1 MVLDER
7 YVAALWR
14 QYLETPSEVAP
25 DWRNAFSFISLMYGD
40 PFCSPEA
47 SGEVTEAGRFHDYAR
62 RFGHL
67 HADLDPLGLR
77 RAPSLSARAGRVE
90 TEIRSALTQAY
101 AGSMALETGHIDDPE
116 MLDWVV
122 QAFEDV
128 QRLPSVP
135 ELAVLDQ
142 LLATE
147 VFDQILAIRY
157 ARKKRFGSEGADAV
171 LPLLH
176 ALRAEA
182 AATGVDELVMGSM
195 HRGRFSILYNF
206 VGMEAWRLFGRMR
219 GEHPLG
225 ERTDLP
231 GDVAYHFGHEG
242 EPGGVRCTLLPNPSH
257 LEAVNPV
264 VVGFARARRAEG
276 SGRAMAVVV
285 HTDASVVGQGV
296 NAELL
301 QLSALPGFEVG
312 GAIHVVINNQIG
324 FTTEPSEARS
334 SRY

>member
-1 MVLDER
+1 
-7 YVAALWR
+7 
-14 QYLETPSEVAP
+14 
-25 DWRNAFSFISLMYGD
+25 
-40 PFCSPEA
+40 
-47 SGEVTEAGRFHDYAR
+47 
-62 RFGHL
+62 
-67 HADLDPLGLR
+67 
-77 RAPSLSARAGRVE
+77 
-90 TEIRSALTQAY
+90 
-101 AGSMALETGHIDDPE
+101 MALETGHIDDPE
-116 MLDWVV
+116 MLDWLV
-122 QAFEDV
+122 QAFESV
-128 QRLPSVP
+128 QRAPSVAQ
-135 ELAVLDQ
+135 LAVLDQ

-147 VFDQILAIRY
+147 VFDQVLATRY

-182 AATGVDELVMGSM
+182 SATEVDELVMGSL
-195 HRGRFSILYNF
+195 HRGRLSILYNF

-219 GEHPLG
+219 GEHPLSD
-225 ERTDLP
+225 RPDLP
-231 GDVAYHFGHEG
+231 GDVPYHFGHEG
-242 EPGGVRCTLLPNPSH
+242 EQGDVRCTLLPNPSH

-301 QLSALPGFEVG
+301 QLSALSGFEVG

-334 SRY
+334 SRYCTVITHPPCEPRGSLIQAADGANRS